1 MVVFLQYN
9 TWASIEYYL
18 LDIISLNRS
27 VANIYTYYI
36 GVVASLSYYVLL
48 IIIITKEVMTMSM
61 VLYKPD
67 ISTKAV
73 NLKENGN
80 GFDNIDHYLVVI

>member
-73 NLKENGN
+73 NLKETRSINKHATN
-80 GFDNIDHYLVVI
+80 P